1 MDLTVGSQACEQLLS
16 QIEQRVA
23 EKPISPDER
32 DSLLL
37 ELDETSQA
45 LHELQQQAAFI
56 NSFAQK
62 RFSEMEQRIVFLY
75 GRIHDQTIKF
85 MVTLIETGAGFLR
98 ATTDL
103 ELRAELIDSLKEHIN
118 FLFANYSPSIAD
130 RQLIFF
136 ALGMDVEEWAFLET
150 QAVLEDLVNMYQDKK
165 AVRPM
170 WSQLSQKQKELFYA
184 FLSPQEAAMSLL
196 HDEKRPTDYEQVFLG

>member
-1 MDLTVGSQACEQLLS
+1 MDLTVGSQACEHLLAQL
-16 QIEQRVA
+16 ERRVA

-45 LHELQQQAAFI
+45 LHHLQEDAAYI
-56 NSFAQK
+56 NAFAQK
-62 RFSEMEQRIVFLY
+62 RFAEMEQRIVFLH

-85 MVTLIETGAGFLR
+85 LVTLIETGAGFLK
-98 ATTDL
+98 ATADL

-118 FLFANYSPSIAD
+118 FLFSNYSPSLED
-130 RQLIFF
+130 RMLIFF
-136 ALGMDVEEWAFLET
+136 ALGMNIEEWAFLET
-150 QAVLEDLVNMYQDKK
+150 EAVLEDLVNTYQDKK
-165 AVRPM
+165 AIRPT

-184 FLSPQEAAMSLL
+184 FLAPQEAAMSLL
-196 HDEKRPTDYEQVFLG
+196 HDEKRPTDYEQVFIG